1 MSLLMRNGTFL
12 RRSIVNARG
21 EGALRAEKTVHTL
34 LYNKKRHFAME
45 KIKKSGLEYG
55 ERFRADGGLAQ
66 GADMRF
72 CSRCALTLAD
82 RRDPH
87 LPCRGRG
94 RIPFGGFGMPCAG
107 GAQEDRPRPSCES
120 PRPEERRRGLLLSS
134 GLHSTSA
141 ACVPWRFGTV
151 AQFRLVQ
158 RRMEQVP
165 SRLSHVDLQGAI
177 SMLSGSY
184 RVSGS
189 LYAECAVCTC

>member
-1 MSLLMRNGTFL
+1 MRAEAL
-12 RRSIVNARG
+12 RRGRTCGSVRAARWRLRI
-21 EGALRAEKTVHTL
+21 EGIRT
-34 LYNKKRHFAME
+34 
-45 KIKKSGLEYG
+45 
-55 ERFRADGGLAQ
+55 FRAGEEEE
-66 GADMRF
+66 
-72 CSRCALTLAD
+72 S
-82 RRDPH
+82 PS
-87 LPCRGRG
+87 
-94 RIPFGGFGMPCAG
+94 GGFGMSCAD

-177 SMLSGSY
+177 SMLSGSFCFVACSSPDCASI
-184 RVSGS
+184 RVSPFS
-189 LYAECAVCTC
+189 YAEMKVQRVRVRLGSYTYAVHLH